1 MNYKKCLGA
10 ASAAL
15 MVVIVLALVLAPSAW
30 AQSKYKR
37 LHKFTGGK
45 DGVRLR
51 APLIFDAAGNLYG
64 TTAVGGGHHTGGT
77 VFKMAPNADGSW
89 TKTILYIFS
98 CKRHKC
104 PAEWP
109 QAGLIF
115 DAAGNLYST
124 ATWGGPNGVPGS
136 GVVFKL
142 THNPDDSWSESVLYS
157 FCTVT
162 NCRDG
167 ANPSGDIIFD
177 QSGNLYGT
185 TYNGAHKGY
194 GVVFKLTPHSD
205 GSWTEKVLHRFM
217 GGTDGARPYAGLTFD
232 QEGNL
237 YGTTEAGGNSSCYAK
252 FGCGVVFKL
261 TPNSN
266 GTWTED
272 VLHRFTGKDGASPWA
287 GLIFDQG
294 GSLYGTTQTG
304 GNLSDCNGGG
314 CGVAFKLSPNSDGTW
329 TEAVLH
335 RFTGG
340 KDGSTPY
347 AGLTLDP
354 AGNLYGTT
362 RDGGILTDCSPIG
375 CGVVFKLTPNANG
388 TWAEKALH
396 RFKGDK
402 DGASPYANLIFDASG
417 NLYGTTDGGN
427 SGLRGSVFEIT
438 P

>member
-1 MNYKKCLGA
+1 MNYKKFLGA

-15 MVVIVLALVLAPSAW
+15 MIVVVALLILAPNAW
-30 AQSKYKR
+30 AQSNYKR

-45 DGVRLR
+45 DGGRLD

-64 TTAVGGGHHTGGT
+64 TTAIGGGHHTAGT

-89 TKTILYIFS
+89 TKTILYIFT
-98 CKRHKC
+98 CRRHNC
-104 PAEWP
+104 PAAAP
-109 QAGLIF
+109 LAGLIF
-115 DAAGNLYST
+115 DAAGNLYGTTS
-124 ATWGGPNGVPGS
+124 WGGPNGVPG
-136 GVVFKL
+136 GGTAFKL
-142 THNPDDSWSESVLYS
+142 THNPDDTWSASVLYS

-167 ANPSGDIIFD
+167 SNLSAGLIFD

-185 TYNGAHKGY
+185 TYSGAHKNHGI
-194 GVVFKLTPHSD
+194 VFQLTPHSN
-205 GSWTEKVLHRFM
+205 GTWTEKVLHRFM
-217 GGTDGARPYAGLTFD
+217 GGADGARPYAGLIFD

-237 YGTTEAGGNSSCYAK
+237 YGATEAGGNSSCYNEG
-252 FGCGVVFKL
+252 GCGVVFKL

-272 VLHRFTGKDGASPWA
+272 VLYRFTGKDGASPRA

-314 CGVAFKLSPNSDGTW
+314 CGVAFRLTPNSNGTW
-329 TEAVLH
+329 TESVLH

-340 KDGSTPY
+340 KDGSAPY
-347 AGLTLDP
+347 AGLTLDQT
-354 AGNLYGTT
+354 GNLFGTT
-362 RDGGILTDCSPIG
+362 YAGGILSDCSPYG

-388 TWAEKALH
+388 GWSEVVLH
-396 RFKGDK
+396 RFNGVK
-402 DGASPYANLIFDASG
+402 DGASPYANLIFGANG